1 MEEHPI
7 TSVLKFFLLSLLA
20 LLVLVSSGLL
30 YRLYEQK
37 RIANSTK
44 ISTAGGIDLLGN
56 VMLGNEEQWVLI
68 RGKKQTNP
76 VLLYL
81 HGGPGSFI
89 IPRARDFGKHL
100 EEDFV
105 VVYWDQRGSGKSF
118 RSGVAASSMN
128 LDQFIEDTRELVE
141 VLQRRFNVPKV
152 YLAGNSWGAAL
163 GTLTAQKY
171 PDMFYA
177 YVGTGQLVDTKKA
190 EAISY
195 DFTLKQARETDN
207 KEALRELND
216 MGPPPWDY
224 QTMNKQRKWLR
235 RFGGT
240 IYEEKES
247 TGSFLSD
254 FMGKMLLSPEYSLM
268 EIIENSTDPNFA
280 VRNLWDDIADIN
292 LFEQVPR
299 LEIPVYFI
307 AGKHDYNTP
316 TELVREYYERLEAPK
331 GKHFILF
338 DNAAH
343 MPEFEDTA
351 LFYQIMVDSVLA
363 QTYPASDQR

>member
-30 YRLYEQK
+30 YRMYEQN
-37 RIANSTK
+37 RVSIATK
-44 ISTAGGIDLLGN
+44 INTAGGIDLLGN
-56 VMLGNEEQWVLI
+56 VMLGGEEQWVLI

-89 IPRARDFGKHL
+89 IPRARDFGRQL

-105 VVYWDQRGSGKSF
+105 VVYWDQRGSGKSY
-118 RSGVAASSMN
+118 RSGIPVNSMN
-128 LDQFIEDTRELVE
+128 LDQYISDTRELVD
-141 VLQRRFNVPKV
+141 VLKQRFNVDKI

-163 GTLTAQKY
+163 GMLTVERY
-171 PDMFYA
+171 PELFYA
-177 YVGTGQLVDTKKA
+177 YVGTGQLVNTARAD
-190 EAISY
+190 AISY
-195 DFTLKQARETDN
+195 DFTLNEAKLTENRE
-207 KEALRELND
+207 AIRELTE

-224 QTMNKQRKWLR
+224 DRMNKQRKWLR

-240 IYEEKES
+240 IYEDTES
-247 TGSFLSD
+247 ANSFLSE

-268 EIIENSTDPNFA
+268 EIVENSMDPNFA
-280 VRNLWDDIADIN
+280 VRNLWDDIASID

-299 LEIPVYFI
+299 VEIPVYFI
-307 AGKHDYNTP
+307 AGRHDFNTP
-316 TELVREYYERLEAPK
+316 SDLVKEYYEQLDAPA
-331 GKHFILF
+331 GKHFIWF
-338 DNAAH
+338 ENAAH
-343 MPEFEDTA
+343 MPEFEDPGRYYT
-351 LFYQIMVDSVLA
+351 IMIDSVLA
-363 QTYPASDQR
+363 ATYPVQEKQ